1 MYCMNFRTEVTL
13 PSHPGLITH
22 DRPVLMLGSCFSD
35 NVGARLADA
44 LFDVCINPFGT
55 LYNPASVASAFH
67 DIKVCRKFYADDL
80 FEYQGRYHSFKH
92 HSKFSGV
99 DSTQVL
105 ENINRA
111 VAEAHDYLS
120 NSSTVV
126 IVTFGT
132 AYVYEKDGCVVSNC
146 HKLPSATF
154 GRRRMSVDEI
164 VNVWDKILS
173 QHTGRIIFTV
183 SPIRHLADGTHENQ
197 LSKSILLLA
206 IEQLCDKYE
215 NACYF
220 PSYEIMMD
228 DLRDYRFY
236 ASDMIHPSEVA
247 VEYIY
252 KRFAQSTMTLDTFKL
267 SLQCEK
273 LSRRLA
279 HRFMTDNAEAIA
291 QFEQATGEM
300 AQKLLTS
307 NPCLTRAMEKKIFN
321 L

>member
-1 MYCMNFRTEVTL
+1 MNFRTEITT
-13 PSHPGLITH
+13 SSRPGIIAH
-22 DRPVLMLGSCFSD
+22 DRPVLMLGSCFTD
-35 NVGARLADA
+35 NVGARLSDG

-55 LYNPASVASAFH
+55 LYNPASVASAFN
-67 DIKVCRKFYADDL
+67 DVASCRLFGADDL
-80 FEYQGRYHSFKH
+80 FEYQGRYHSFNH
-92 HSKFSGV
+92 HSRFSGV
-99 DSTQVL
+99 DSVEVL
-105 ENINRA
+105 DNINRS
-111 VAEAHDYLS
+111 VAEAHDYLRD
-120 NSSTVV
+120 SSSVV

-146 HKLPSATF
+146 HKLPSSTF
-154 GRRRMSVDEI
+154 CRRRMSVDEI
-164 VNVWDKILS
+164 VEIWSKILS
-173 QHTGRIIFTV
+173 QHNKRFVFTV
-183 SPIRHLADGTHENQ
+183 SPIRHLSDGAHDNQ

-215 NACYF
+215 QAYYF

-267 SLQCEK
+267 ALDCEK
-273 LSRRLA
+273 LTRRLN

-291 QFEQATGEM
+291 QFEQTTAEM
-300 AQKLLTS
+300 AQKLLIS
-307 NPCLTRAMEKKIFN
+307 NPCLTRAMGKKIFK